1 MAERVPAEVLD
12 MMAVRFRL
20 IGEPTRLAIIHALLE
35 GGERSVGQLADE
47 TGRGDVNVSRH
58 LKQLARAKLVSRRK
72 SGLQVFYRLT
82 DPVVEKVCR
91 LACVAILEDYRR
103 QAGTPA
109 AGE

>member
-72 SGLQVFYRLT
+72 AGLQVFYRLA

-91 LACVAILEDYRR
+91 LACAAILEDYRR
-103 QAGTPA
+103 RAGTPA
-109 AGE
+109 ADE